1 MNQEAKVVE
10 YLKRVTADLHRA
22 RQRVRDLEAADRAP
36 IAIVAMGCRFPG
48 GVNSPEEL
56 WDLLG
61 SGGDAVS
68 EFPADRGWDLDALY
82 DPDPESTGTS
92 YTRNGGFLRDAGA
105 FDAEFFGISPREA
118 LAMDPQQRL
127 LLEASW
133 EAMER
138 AGLDPESL
146 RGSRTGVFAGVSGSD
161 YAAAMADV
169 PDSVEGHLIT
179 GNSASVVSGRVAFTY
194 GFEGPAATVDTACSS
209 SLVAIHL
216 AVQSLRQGECTLA
229 LASGVMVMSTP
240 ALFVEFSRQRGLA
253 ADGRCKAFSAEADG
267 MGASEG
273 VGVVIL
279 ERLSDA
285 RRNGHD
291 VLAVIRG
298 SAVNQD
304 GASNGLTAPNGPS
317 QQRVIRLALAASG
330 VSAAEVDVVEA
341 HGTGTRLGDPIEAQA
356 LLATYGQG
364 RPADRPLWLGS
375 LKSNIGHTQ
384 AAAGVAGVIK
394 MVLALQHG
402 VLPKTLHVDEP
413 THQVDWSAGAVS
425 LLAESQTWARNGHP
439 RRAGVSSFG
448 MSGTNAHVIVE
459 EAPGAGSVEGVVAAG
474 SLVASVGSVDLVD
487 SVGVVPLVVSARGE
501 GALRAAAGRLAE
513 AVGGLSG
520 AVVADPRDVAFSL
533 VSGRASLSHRAVVIG
548 ADRDALVGGLR
559 SVAEGVSVPGVVR
572 GGGVDVVGGGVVF
585 VFPGQGAQW
594 VGMAVELLASS
605 PVFAGRFGECQV
617 ALGPFVDWLL
627 VDALGDG
634 VLLGRVDVV
643 QVVLWAVMVSL
654 AAVWESLGVVPSVVV
669 GHSQGEIAA
678 ACVAGVLSLGD
689 GARVVALRSREI
701 VGIAGLGGMAS
712 VALPAAE
719 VEGALSRWGGRL
731 SVAAVNGPS
740 ATVVSGDADALSEAL
755 GWWKSRGVRVRQVPV
770 DYASHSSHVEALSG
784 RLAEVL
790 EPIRPQAGRVPFFS
804 TVEGGYVEGAVL
816 DAGYW
821 FRNLRQTVRLESA
834 VRSLVGEGFGAF
846 VEVSPHPVLVTAVQ
860 ETVEAADASAVVV
873 GSLRRDEGGLE
884 RFLTSAAELFVQGVV
899 VDWSSVVAGGRRV
912 SLPTYA
918 FQRERFWLESGTKT
932 GDLGSVGL
940 GGTGH
945 PLLGAAVHLPGG
957 EVVLTGRWSV
967 KSHPWLADHAVHGT
981 VLLPGTGFVEL
992 AVRAGDEVG
1001 AGVVEELT
1009 LEAPLV
1015 LSGGGAVR
1023 VQVRVEGEED
1033 GRRVFAVHSR
1043 PDGAEAGWTRH
1054 ATGTLTVGEAAP
1066 AGFDFTAW
1074 PPPGAAVV
1082 PTEGLYERLAE
1093 AGYEYGPT
1101 FQGLRAAWRRGDEVF
1116 AEVALPESGTG
1127 DGEASGFV
1135 LHPALLDAALHVN
1148 ALQAAQD
1155 SAGGNLLPFA
1165 WTDVSVHAVGAGTL
1179 RVRLSPAQPEGV
1191 MLQIADGAGNPVATV
1206 GSLVSRPVAA
1216 HPRVHPHPVAHR
1228 TAEQFVHRHAP
1239 DLARDVPQCV
1249 VESGQRTGEYR
1260 AAAVETAAPQH
1271 LPVFLDAQWVLVQH
1285 QVGELV
1291 HGGTHGLRAALD
1303 HRSNSH

>member
-1 MNQEAKVVE
+1 MLWVE
-10 YLKRVTADLHRA
+10 
-22 RQRVRDLEAADRAP
+22 
-36 IAIVAMGCRFPG
+36 
-48 GVNSPEEL
+48 
-56 WDLLG
+56 
-61 SGGDAVS
+61 
-68 EFPADRGWDLDALY
+68 
-82 DPDPESTGTS
+82 
-92 YTRNGGFLRDAGA
+92 
-105 FDAEFFGISPREA
+105 
-118 LAMDPQQRL
+118 
-127 LLEASW
+127 
-133 EAMER
+133 
-138 AGLDPESL
+138 
-146 RGSRTGVFAGVSGSD
+146 
-161 YAAAMADV
+161 
-169 PDSVEGHLIT
+169 
-179 GNSASVVSGRVAFTY
+179 
-194 GFEGPAATVDTACSS
+194 
-209 SLVAIHL
+209 
-216 AVQSLRQGECTLA
+216 
-229 LASGVMVMSTP
+229 
-240 ALFVEFSRQRGLA
+240 
-253 ADGRCKAFSAEADG
+253 
-267 MGASEG
+267 
-273 VGVVIL
+273 
-279 ERLSDA
+279 
-285 RRNGHD
+285 
-291 VLAVIRG
+291 
-298 SAVNQD
+298 
-304 GASNGLTAPNGPS
+304 
-317 QQRVIRLALAASG
+317 
-330 VSAAEVDVVEA
+330 
-341 HGTGTRLGDPIEAQA
+341 
-356 LLATYGQG
+356 
-364 RPADRPLWLGS
+364 
-375 LKSNIGHTQ
+375 
-384 AAAGVAGVIK
+384 
-394 MVLALQHG
+394 
-402 VLPKTLHVDEP
+402 
-413 THQVDWSAGAVS
+413 
-425 LLAESQTWARNGHP
+425 
-439 RRAGVSSFG
+439 
-448 MSGTNAHVIVE
+448 
-459 EAPGAGSVEGVVAAG
+459 
-474 SLVASVGSVDLVD
+474 
-487 SVGVVPLVVSARGE
+487 
-501 GALRAAAGRLAE
+501 
-513 AVGGLSG
+513 
-520 AVVADPRDVAFSL
+520 
-533 VSGRASLSHRAVVIG
+533 
-548 ADRDALVGGLR
+548 
-559 SVAEGVSVPGVVR
+559 
-572 GGGVDVVGGGVVF
+572 
-585 VFPGQGAQW
+585 
-594 VGMAVELLASS
+594 
-605 PVFAGRFGECQV
+605 
-617 ALGPFVDWLL
+617 
-627 VDALGDG
+627 ALGDG

-701 VGIAGLGGMAS
+701 VGIAGLGGVAS

-719 VEGALSRWGGRL
+719 VEGVLSRWGGRL

-755 GWWKSRGVRVRQVPV
+755 GWWRSRGVRVRQVPV

-884 RFLTSAAELFVQGVV
+884 RFLTSAAELFVRGTP
-899 VDWSSVVAGGRRV
+899 VDWSVLLPAGEHV
-912 SLPTYA
+912 ELPTYA
-918 FQRERFWLESGTKT
+918 FQREQFWLESGGAGA
-932 GDLGSVGL
+932 GDVSAAGL
-940 GGTGH
+940 SAADH

-981 VLLPGTGFVEL
+981 VLLPGTGFVGW
-992 AVRAGDEVG
+992 AVRVGDAVG
-1001 AGVVEELT
+1001 AGVGEESS

-1043 PDGAEAGWTRH
+1043 PDVAEAGWTRH

-1074 PPPGAAVV
+1074 PPPGAV
-1082 PTEGLYERLAE
+1082 PVPVDDLYDRLAE

-1127 DGEASGFV
+1127 EGEASGFV

-1216 HPRVHPHPVAHR
+1216 HSLRR
-1228 TAEQFVHRHAP
+1228 GGAP
-1239 DLARDVPQCV
+1239 DMLFRIDW
-1249 VESGQRTGEYR
+1249 T
-1260 AAAVETAAPQH
+1260 
-1271 LPVFLDAQWVLVQH
+1271 
-1285 QVGELV
+1285 
-1291 HGGTHGLRAALD
+1291 
-1303 HRSNSH
+1303 